1 MAKSTMLV
9 ATVVAA
15 FVLLP
20 ASART
25 QNGSFCGGG
34 FTHLAA
40 LCALHRDPAARV
52 YGSAFVQKGFLA
64 EAARDAGRAE
74 RSLQRGS
81 GIIDVF
87 TGSKART
94 KTTPPKKK
102 GRGARRR
109 GSESTAAP
117 SAAPGG
123 SNRRRGSE
131 SSAPF
136 VIAVVVGVFAAAA
149 LYRLARAARAR
160 YRRCPLDEAWAPDWA
175 GDGETRD
182 DLELVDARPPDAAP
196 RFTRERELVHLFD
209 VDSVRSSRGRAGSD
223 LV

>member
-25 QNGSFCGGG
+25 QN
-34 FTHLAA
+34 A
-40 LCALHRDPAARV
+40 D
-52 YGSAFVQKGFLA
+52 
-64 EAARDAGRAE
+64 E
-74 RSLQRGS
+74 
-81 GIIDVF
+81 IIDVF
-87 TGSKART
+87 TGSKERT

-109 GSESTAAP
+109 GSESTASP

>member
-87 TGSKART
+87 TGAKERT
-94 KTTPPKKK
+94 KAPP
-102 GRGARRR
+102 GRKR
-109 GSESTAAP
+109 
-117 SAAPGG
+117 
-123 SNRRRGSE
+123 
-131 SSAPF
+131 
-136 VIAVVVGVFAAAA
+136 
-149 LYRLARAARAR
+149 
-160 YRRCPLDEAWAPDWA
+160 
-175 GDGETRD
+175 
-182 DLELVDARPPDAAP
+182 
-196 RFTRERELVHLFD
+196 
-209 VDSVRSSRGRAGSD
+209 
-223 LV
+223 